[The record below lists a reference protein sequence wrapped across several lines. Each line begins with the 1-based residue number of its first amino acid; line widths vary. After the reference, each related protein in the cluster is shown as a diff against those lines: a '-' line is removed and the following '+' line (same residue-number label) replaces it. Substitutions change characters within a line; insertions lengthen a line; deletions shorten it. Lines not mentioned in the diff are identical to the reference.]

1 MSAAE
6 LAERTPGARSQA
18 VANPFTERVRPYSL
32 YALAL
37 LVATQVFN
45 YVDRQIV
52 SVTAESMKADLGL
65 TDAQLGFLMGASFAV
80 LYGEP
85 A

>member
-1 MSAAE
+1 MSPAE
-6 LAERTPGARSQA
+6 LAERTPGAGSQA

-37 LVATQVFN
+37 LVATQFFN
-45 YVDRQIV
+45 YVDWQVV
-52 SVTAESMKADLGL
+52 SVTAESMKADL
-65 TDAQLGFLMGASFAV
+65 A